1 MPNPP
6 PPSILILGLG
16 ELGTQVLHHLL
27 THPSSPK
34 TNITILLRPSPTNK
48 TKLPTLCPPHTF
60 SLLSADL
67 STIPQADLTTLLAPF
82 HTIIGCTG
90 MSLPRGTQL
99 KLTRAVLAASAST
112 GGKVRHYIPWQFGLD
127 YDVIGRASAQDLFD
141 EQLDVR
147 GLLREHSAQQGEG
160 GGEGRGVKWTIM
172 STGMFMRFLFEEAF
186 GVVELKGEGKERVTA
201 LGSWENELTVTEVE
215 DIGRVVAEL
224 VLGSGLDGE
233 GEGEGESSGVVYVAG
248 DTVSMS
254 RLADVVEGVL
264 GREVE
269 RRVKSVQQL
278 EAELREEPDGVM
290 RKYRAVFAAG
300 VGVSWE
306 KERSFNARRGIETV
320 LVEDWARRN
329 LKVPVA

>member
-1 MPNPP
+1 
-6 PPSILILGLG
+6 
-16 ELGTQVLHHLL
+16 
-27 THPSSPK
+27 
-34 TNITILLRPSPTNK
+34 
-48 TKLPTLCPPHTF
+48 
-60 SLLSADL
+60 
-67 STIPQADLTTLLAPF
+67 
-82 HTIIGCTG
+82 

-99 KLTRAVLAASAST
+99 KITRAVLAASTSS

-127 YDVIGRASAQDLFD
+127 YDVIGRASKQDLFD

-147 GLLREHSAQQGEG
+147 GLLRSQQGE
-160 GGEGRGVKWTIM
+160 GVKWTIV
-172 STGMFMRFLFEEAF
+172 STGMFMSFLFEDDF
-186 GVVELKGEGKERVTA
+186 GVVSLRGGEGKERVTA
-201 LGSWENELTVTEVE
+201 LGSWENELTVTEVG

-224 VLGSGLDGE
+224 VLGSGIDDE
-233 GEGEGESSGVVYVAG
+233 GEERESGVVYVAG

-278 EAELREEPDGVM
+278 EAELREEPDDVM